1 MNKPVNLEKIKNIIA
16 ASAALDKKELTG
28 KSIIEEI
35 GIDSLDVIELIMA
48 IEEEF
53 NITIPDEDVENL
65 KSVKEVCDYV
75 NKKILQPV

>member
-1 MNKPVNLEKIKNIIA
+1 LNKPVNLEKIKNIIA